1 MWMCMTVCVCERERA
16 RDRGKEKERER
27 VSEVECG
34 SSHLDSPLVQFLE
47 CHIALCL

>member
-1 MWMCMTVCVCERERA
+1 MDVHDCVCVRERER
-16 RDRGKEKERER
+16 ESEREEKR
-27 VSEVECG
+27 KRERESEIECG